1 MSLYDFSLT
10 CILFLTCF
18 VVPDFDLDFEPY
30 LFLSNDFNDFSTGTI
45 FITPSFLM
53 LEIYCKML

>member
-18 VVPDFDLDFEPY
+18 VVPDSDLDCESY
-30 LFLSNDFNDFSTGTI
+30 LLLSNDFNDSSTDII